1 MMDPY
6 PFSWKIAFV
15 GLLWWGTI
23 CMGLGGVG
31 AVLLSLLA

>member
-1 MMDPY
+1 MDPY

-23 CMGLGGVG
+23 FLGGCSAG
-31 AVLLSLLA
+31 AILLSLLA